1 MKIRAVTSFLDPAQV
16 VSSSLKILS
25 GCSSEITS
33 ALASTGYTVQ
43 SQRIATTP
51 FPNWLSGTPRKDR
64 STAIRQLVEQTT
76 SLGWQYTSIG
86 PALPEHT
93 EDYNLIPEFLSLDEN
108 LFAGGIISHGIHL
121 YPKVVEACAKV
132 IVENSTADKAG
143 FTNLRFAALA
153 NVRPYA
159 PFLPAAYANPGEGPA
174 IALAIECADEAVLA
188 FENSSSLDEARSNFV
203 NRLES
208 HAVTIGNVCEKIC
221 SDHKVTFKGLIFLRP
236 LPCRLVF
243 IGESFGTNGNYQ
255 PRDEWFPDCGSHPRQ
270 YPGFWK
276 VEANRV

>member
-1 MKIRAVTSFLDPAQV
+1 MKIRAVTSFLDPTQD

-25 GCSSEITS
+25 TCSAEITS
-33 ALASTGYTVQ
+33 ALVSTGYTVQ

-51 FPNWLSGTPRKDR
+51 FPNWLSGTPRKDW

-108 LFAGGIISHGIHL
+108 LFAGGIISNGIHL

-153 NVRPYA
+153 NVKTLC
-159 PFLPAAYANPGEGPA
+159 PFPAG
-174 IALAIECADEAVLA
+174 
-188 FENSSSLDEARSNFV
+188 SL
-203 NRLES
+203 
-208 HAVTIGNVCEKIC
+208 C
-221 SDHKVTFKGLIFLRP
+221 
-236 LPCRLVF
+236 
-243 IGESFGTNGNYQ
+243 Q
-255 PRDEWFPDCGSHPRQ
+255 PR
-270 YPGFWK
+270 
-276 VEANRV
+276 